1 MDDLV
6 PILLGLFVLAAGA
19 TALALRNPVHTALC
33 LVPTWVGLAAIYLW
47 AGAEFVAFAQVLVY
61 VGAVSI
67 VVLFAVLLTRRD
79 GAVEG
84 ERASPMRPRRAL
96 LGVLVAAGVGGV
108 LAYSILNTELGAG
121 DPAVSETSRTSVREL
136 GERLVGADVVALL
149 AVGVLLTVALLGG
162 VVLAA
167 REGREDGA

>member
-1 MDDLV
+1 MDALV

-33 LVPTWVGLAAIYLW
+33 LVPTWVGLAAIYSW

-67 VVLFAVLLTRRD
+67 VVLFAVLLTRLD
-79 GAVEG
+79 GAVER
-84 ERASPMRPRRAL
+84 ERASPRWRRRAL
-96 LGVLVAAGVGGV
+96 IGVLVAAGVGGV
-108 LAYSILNTELGAG
+108 LAYSILNTELTPVNRAM
-121 DPAVSETSRTSVREL
+121 PPETGVREL
-136 GERLVGADVVALL
+136 GERLVGTDVVALL

-162 VVLAA
+162 VVVAA